1 VASSVRYSHVESLV
15 DVRRQLINSAAG
27 AATTQSVSGGVRQLG
42 RALEDLAPHEPRAAF
57 LLLLST
63 AEELRQ
69 AIGGT
74 DEDKA
79 LLESTL
85 ADPDAS
91 LHDVL
96 VSIEAALMTMIER
109 RPAQPSTSERIRTI
123 LDIIERRY
131 VEPLKIG
138 DLAAHVC
145 RGRAHVAS
153 QFRRETGSTIH
164 RYLTQVRM
172 RHAAEL
178 LQVGEKVEAVML
190 LVGYKS
196 KKSFYSHFRA
206 HTGQTPGCF
215 RRRPCEFN
223 PRTVCMGDLSTE

>member
-1 VASSVRYSHVESLV
+1 MFFVRYANVESIV
-15 DVRRQLINSAAG
+15 DVKRHVMNSVMG
-27 AATTQSVSGGVRQLG
+27 PATAQRASEALREFGL
-42 RALEDLAPHEPRAAF
+42 ALEQLAVHEPRAAV

-74 DEDKA
+74 EEHKA
-79 LLESTL
+79 LLESAL
-85 ADPDAS
+85 ATADAS

-96 VSIEAALMTMIER
+96 VAVEAALMMMIEA
-109 RPAQPSTSERIRTI
+109 RPVQPKNSERTRAI

-131 VEPLKIG
+131 VEPLKIN

-178 LQVGEKVEAVML
+178 LRVGEKVEAVML
-190 LVGYKS
+190 LVGYRS

-206 HTGQTPGCF
+206 HTGQTPGVF
-215 RRRPCEFN
+215 RRKPCALN
-223 PRTVCMGDLSTE
+223 SLSNRIA

>member
-1 VASSVRYSHVESLV
+1 MASCVRYTHVASLVEV
-15 DVRRQLINSAAG
+15 KRQVIKKVVG
-27 AATTQSVSGGVRQLG
+27 AATTQSVSEGVRQLG
-42 RALEDLAPHEPRAAF
+42 DALEDLAVLEPRTAF
-57 LLLLST
+57 ILLVSA

-69 AIGGT
+69 ALGGT
-74 DEDKA
+74 EAHKA
-79 LLESTL
+79 LLESMLTT
-85 ADPDAS
+85 PDAT
-91 LHDVL
+91 LRDLL
-96 VSIEAALMTMIER
+96 VRIEMALMTMIECR
-109 RPAQPSTSERIRTI
+109 SAKPNTSERVGRI
-123 LDIIERRY
+123 LEIIERRY

-138 DLAAHVC
+138 DLAAHVS
-145 RGRAHVAS
+145 RGRAHVAT

-206 HTGQTPGCF
+206 HTGQTPGGF
-215 RRRPCEFN
+215 RRQC
-223 PRTVCMGDLSTE
+223 